1 MARICPRKWCW
12 SNHLNLPEL
21 LHIDDQSFAQRFE
34 LLLLRRPKRRGLVR
48 NALVVMGNQLT
59 AGHQA
64 SKQILEEIA
73 AFSLRENDLLLVEH
87 AAWALAQAQS
97 KAGRQVIDNIL
108 ARNLGDSLQLEI
120 EQYV

>member
-1 MARICPRKWCW
+1 
-12 SNHLNLPEL
+12 
-21 LHIDDQSFAQRFE
+21 
-34 LLLLRRPKRRGLVR
+34 
-48 NALVVMGNQLT
+48 MGNQLA

-97 KAGRQVIDNIL
+97 KAGQQAIDKIL